1 MFYGSADA
9 ARKRGN
15 RSLHRRVD
23 VAVEEVGQR
32 AVLLE
37 GVKERGVRTGQSEYT
52 AITMKSVDEFGE
64 GEAGGV
70 VDVVG

>member
-1 MFYGSADA
+1 MLLIASRMATLRQCVTALLVRSAI
-9 ARKRGN
+9 
-15 RSLHRRVD
+15 
-23 VAVEEVGQR
+23 GQR

-70 VDVVG
+70 VDVVD